1 MFVRDYLANK
11 HHKSSL
17 KAVIWITSGIFGLL
31 GTYFYKI
38 LVGRIGLVFTS
49 VVGGLL
55 HISFVFGTIGGLF
68 TPGNSR

>member
-1 MFVRDYLANK
+1 M
-11 HHKSSL
+11 
-17 KAVIWITSGIFGLL
+17 IWISSGLFGLM

-68 TPGNSR
+68 TSGKSRDKLW